1 MRSGEVTY
9 ALPGPADAEAIARLH
24 VESWR
29 ETYEGM
35 IPPDILADSD
45 LADRTLRWRSYLE
58 ISGYPTFLAQA
69 EGTAAGFI
77 RAGRLGEPLVEDA
90 DGHIYALYI
99 LQRFHRRGIGRKLM
113 GLAAEAWL
121 QQGGKAFSV
130 GVLSANLGARAFYEA
145 LGARYVRPDVEVWQ
159 DHSLPES
166 IYLFEN
172 LPDLSSFA

>member
-1 MRSGEVTY
+1 MKSGEVTY
-9 ALPGPADAEAIARLH
+9 TLPGPADAEAIARLH
-24 VESWR
+24 LESWR

-35 IPPDILADSD
+35 IPPVMLADAD
-45 LADRTLRWRSYLE
+45 LADRTARWRSYLD

-69 EGTAAGFI
+69 EGAAAGFI
-77 RAGRLGEPLVEDA
+77 RAGRLGESLAEGA

-130 GVLSANLGARAFYEA
+130 GVVSANLGARAF
-145 LGARYVRPDVEVWQ
+145 L
-159 DHSLPES
+159 
-166 IYLFEN
+166 
-172 LPDLSSFA
+172 